1 MKNTKHRPGAL
12 HATCATCGP
21 GDQILCMCCNQW
33 LADLPIGFGVIKKER
48 QEFERAVFAI
58 FEKAECR
65 ESLLWRVLNDSIE
78 FSADVSDVF
87 AWGGAD
93 AETIGY
99 QDLPLLVETWADLTH
114 LDKLVWL
121 PELYAARKRGER
133 PQGAAYPSALDGWKL
148 KELFD
153 ACGPVRTTGFGNPR
167 SKKKPDRDLVLFL
180 EKMAMLPDDEAMD
193 LFEAIRIDRG
203 KVLEEL

>member
-1 MKNTKHRPGAL
+1 
-12 HATCATCGP
+12 
-21 GDQILCMCCNQW
+21 MCCNPW

-48 QEFERAVFAI
+48 HDFERAVMAI
-58 FEKAECR
+58 FQKSECT
-65 ESLLWRVLNDSIE
+65 ESLMWRVLDDSIA
-78 FSADVSDVF
+78 FSVNISDVF

-93 AETIGY
+93 AEEISY
-99 QDLPLLVETWADLTH
+99 QDLPLLVETWADLTV
-114 LDKLVWL
+114 LDKTLWL